1 MRPSPPD
8 KRVRRSQAAFTL
20 IELLFVM
27 AILAIGAAFV
37 APNMNSFFRGRVLSV
52 EARRMLT
59 LVHYGQS
66 RAVAEGVPVV
76 LWFNP
81 RAATYGV
88 ETQPGFVA
96 QDDLASSYTLDPAL
110 SLEAPAPSE
119 PQVSELGDENPGLT
133 DGLAYIRFLPSGFY
147 DQGSAPKII
156 LHEGSDS
163 ALELVPT
170 ADHLSYE
177 ILPFTSG

>member
-1 MRPSPPD
+1 MRPPPPD
-8 KRVRRSQAAFTL
+8 DPVRRDRDAFTL

-37 APNMNSFFRGRVLSV
+37 APNMNSFFRGRVLSA

-66 RAVAEGVPVV
+66 RAVAEGVPTV

-81 RAATYGV
+81 RTSTYGL
-88 ETQPGFVA
+88 ETQPGFTA
-96 QDDLASSYTLDPAL
+96 QDDLASSYALDPAL
-110 SLEAPAPSE
+110 SLEAPAPTE
-119 PQVSELGDENPGLT
+119 PQTSELGDENLGLT
-133 DGLAYIRFLPSGFY
+133 DGLAVIRFLPSGFY
-147 DQGSAPKII
+147 DQGSAPRII
-156 LHEGSDS
+156 IREGADG
-163 ALELVPT
+163 ALELTPT

-177 ILPFTSG
+177 ILPLTSG

>member
-1 MRPSPPD
+1 
-8 KRVRRSQAAFTL
+8 
-20 IELLFVM
+20 M

-37 APNMNSFFRGRVLSV
+37 APNMNSFLRGRVLSA

-96 QDDLASSYTLDPAL
+96 QDDLASSYTLDAAL
-110 SLEAPAPSE
+110 TLETPAPSE
-119 PQVSELGDENPGLT
+119 PQVSELGDETLGLT
-133 DGLAYIRFLPSGFY
+133 DGLAHIRFLPSGFY

-156 LHEGSDS
+156 LHEGTDN

-170 ADHLSYE
+170 ADHLTYE
-177 ILPFTSG
+177 ILPLTTG